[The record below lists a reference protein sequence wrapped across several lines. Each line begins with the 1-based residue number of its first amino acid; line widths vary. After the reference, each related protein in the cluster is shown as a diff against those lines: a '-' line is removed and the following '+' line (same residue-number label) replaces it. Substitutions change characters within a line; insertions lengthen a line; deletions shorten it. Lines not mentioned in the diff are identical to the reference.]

1 MGKPIIWNGA
11 NAKLINSG
19 DLIDRNSN
27 SLTNGGKANFT
38 WTSHGLTVGG
48 TADIGRPVY
57 LIDATTLAFADADL
71 AATAEVVGFIYAVL
85 DANTVR
91 LIFAGEIPT
100 VGANFLEGGGSLV
113 PGEVYFLSATTA
125 GKVTA
130 TEPTTIGYVS
140 KPLGVAVSTTEFC
153 AFNMRGSVVGS
164 ANARTQITLA
174 NNATTTVQNVSLYD
188 AGSIE
193 GWVYIDAPTDIRFYV
208 KAPFS
213 KYGAAANYYI
223 SPSYVGD
230 TPPAG
235 YSMTVTAAGLI
246 QITLPN
252 IASFTSAVINFAL
265 NAPAVGTNFPLNLDS
280 ANLTNSGITG
290 LTGTAAT
297 TALTSGSLKV
307 GELKQVVR
315 STNVNL
321 TSGLWTLIDSI
332 TLSSGLW
339 SVSASSY
346 WLRNGATISIFN
358 VACAVMANGDSANYS
373 AKYMYRS
380 ANQINTN
387 AASTWDEMALP
398 VSSFVVRSDGTSMY
412 FGDGST
418 LLASSQILSLYIYT
432 GSFSSGTPQGRG
444 RLEAIRIA

>member
-1 MGKPIIWNGA
+1 
-11 NAKLINSG
+11 
-19 DLIDRNSN
+19 
-27 SLTNGGKANFT
+27 
-38 WTSHGLTVGG
+38 
-48 TADIGRPVY
+48 
-57 LIDATTLAFADADL
+57 
-71 AATAEVVGFIYAVL
+71 
-85 DANTVR
+85 
-91 LIFAGEIPT
+91 
-100 VGANFLEGGGSLV
+100 
-113 PGEVYFLSATTA
+113 
-125 GKVTA
+125 
-130 TEPTTIGYVS
+130 
-140 KPLGVAVSTTEFC
+140 
-153 AFNMRGSVVGS
+153 
-164 ANARTQITLA
+164 
-174 NNATTTVQNVSLYD
+174 VQDVSLYD

-235 YSMTVTAAGLI
+235 YSMTITAAGLI
-246 QITLPN
+246 QITLPS

-358 VACAVMANGDSANYS
+358 VAGAVMANGDSANYS

-380 ANQINTN
+380 VNQINTN
-387 AASTWDEMALP
+387 AASTWDEMALS